1 MPQPCSICRHPER
14 ASIEDLLL
22 RNRLS
27 LRILA
32 SRVGVSPWALHRHKA
47 HLAIEVVKA
56 VEISG
61 AASILSRVEGILAEV
76 KEITAAAKA
85 RKDWPAAIA
94 ALREERACIGVIGRV
109 TGEITPAQG
118 GSLHLHKHLTI
129 ASKSRDEFAVD
140 LDIARHIAAATNNF
154 DPAELARLKALA
166 GVSIALPNQESTQTL
181 DSES

>member
-1 MPQPCSICRHPER
+1 MI
-14 ASIEDLLL
+14 
-22 RNRLS
+22 
-27 LRILA
+27 
-32 SRVGVSPWALHRHKA
+32 
-47 HLAIEVVKA
+47 KA

-109 TGEITPAQG
+109 TGEIIPPQA

-129 ASKSRDEFAVD
+129 ASKARDEFAVE
-140 LDIARHIAAATNNF
+140 LDIAKHVAAATKNF
-154 DPAELARLKALA
+154 DPAEIARLKVLA
-166 GVSIALPNQESTQTL
+166 GVIDVSPKQQCAQTL